1 MRTCSGIR
9 TDGGRCQAQPMRN
22 SEYCLNHDPSRA
34 EENRRRS
41 SKGGKRGGRGR
52 PRVEVTNVKTQL
64 QVALHFFD
72 QVVRQA
78 DARVPVTNVKT
89 QLQELADA
97 VRENEINRADAAVVS
112 QILNVLLR
120 AITIEAQLREREEFA
135 QRLEALEAA
144 LAHRKGR
151 PPYGA

>member
-34 EENRRRS
+34 EETRRRS

-52 PRVEVTNVKTQL
+52 PRVEV
-64 QVALHFFD
+64 A
-72 QVVRQA
+72 
-78 DARVPVTNVKT
+78 NVKT

-97 VRENEINRADAAVVS
+97 VRDNEINRADAAVVS

-120 AITIEAQLREREEFA
+120 AITIEAQLREQEEFA

>member
-52 PRVEVTNVKTQL
+52 PRVEV
-64 QVALHFFD
+64 A
-72 QVVRQA
+72 
-78 DARVPVTNVKT
+78 NVKT

-97 VRENEINRADAAVVS
+97 VRDNEINRADAAVVS

-120 AITIEAQLREREEFA
+120 AITIEAQLREQEEFA

>member
-41 SKGGKRGGRGR
+41 SKGGQRGGRGR

-64 QVALHFFD
+64 Q
-72 QVVRQA
+72 
-78 DARVPVTNVKT
+78 
-89 QLQELADA
+89 ELADA
-97 VRENEINRADAAVVS
+97 VRDNEINRADAAVVS

-120 AITIEAQLREREEFA
+120 AITIEAQLREQEEFA

>member
-1 MRTCSGIR
+1 MRSCSGIR

-64 QVALHFFD
+64 Q
-72 QVVRQA
+72 Q
-78 DARVPVTNVKT
+78 
-89 QLQELADA
+89 LADA
-97 VRENEINRADAAVVS
+97 VRDNEINRADAAVVS

-120 AITIEAQLREREEFA
+120 AITIEVQLREQEEFA

>member
-1 MRTCSGIR
+1 MRVCSGIKA
-9 TDGGRCQAQPMRN
+9 DGTRCKAQPMRD

-52 PRVEVTNVKTQL
+52 PRVEVTNVK
-64 QVALHFFD
+64 
-72 QVVRQA
+72 R
-78 DARVPVTNVKT
+78 

-97 VRENEINRADAAVVS
+97 VRDNEINRADAAVVS

-120 AITIEAQLREREEFA
+120 AITIEAQLREQEEFA

>member
-64 QVALHFFD
+64 Q
-72 QVVRQA
+72 
-78 DARVPVTNVKT
+78 
-89 QLQELADA
+89 ELADA
-97 VRENEINRADAAVVS
+97 VRDNEINRADAAVVS

-120 AITIEAQLREREEFA
+120 AITIEAQLREQEEVA
-135 QRLEALEAA
+135 QRLEALEEA

-151 PPYGA
+151 PPYRA

>member
-1 MRTCSGIR
+1 
-9 TDGGRCQAQPMRN
+9 MRN

-34 EENRRRS
+34 EENRRQS

-64 QVALHFFD
+64 Q
-72 QVVRQA
+72 
-78 DARVPVTNVKT
+78 
-89 QLQELADA
+89 ELADA
-97 VRENEINRADAAVVS
+97 VRDNEINRADAAVVS

-120 AITIEAQLREREEFA
+120 AITIEAQLREQEEVA
-135 QRLEALEAA
+135 QRLEALEEA

-151 PPYGA
+151 PPYRA

>member
-64 QVALHFFD
+64 Q
-72 QVVRQA
+72 
-78 DARVPVTNVKT
+78 
-89 QLQELADA
+89 ELADA
-97 VRENEINRADAAVVS
+97 VRDNEINRADAAVVS

-120 AITIEAQLREREEFA
+120 AITIEAQLREQEEVA

>member
-64 QVALHFFD
+64 Q
-72 QVVRQA
+72 Q
-78 DARVPVTNVKT
+78 
-89 QLQELADA
+89 LADA
-97 VRENEINRADAAVVS
+97 VRDNEINRADAAVVS

-120 AITIEAQLREREEFA
+120 AITIEAQLREQEEFA

>member
-64 QVALHFFD
+64 Q
-72 QVVRQA
+72 
-78 DARVPVTNVKT
+78 
-89 QLQELADA
+89 ELADA
-97 VRENEINRADAAVVS
+97 VRDNEINRADAAVVS

-120 AITIEAQLREREEFA
+120 AITIEAQLREQEAFT

>member
-64 QVALHFFD
+64 Q
-72 QVVRQA
+72 
-78 DARVPVTNVKT
+78 
-89 QLQELADA
+89 ELADA
-97 VRENEINRADAAVVS
+97 VRDNEINRADAAVVS

-120 AITIEAQLREREEFA
+120 AITIEAQLREQEEFA

-144 LAHRKGR
+144 RAHRKGR

>member
-41 SKGGKRGGRGR
+41 SRGGKRGGRGR

-64 QVALHFFD
+64 Q
-72 QVVRQA
+72 
-78 DARVPVTNVKT
+78 
-89 QLQELADA
+89 ELADA
-97 VRENEINRADAAVVS
+97 VRDNEINRADAAVVS

-120 AITIEAQLREREEFA
+120 AITIEAQLREQEEFA

>member
-64 QVALHFFD
+64 Q
-72 QVVRQA
+72 
-78 DARVPVTNVKT
+78 
-89 QLQELADA
+89 ELADA
-97 VRENEINRADAAVVS
+97 VRDNEINRADAAVVS

-120 AITIEAQLREREEFA
+120 AITIEVQLREQEEFA

-151 PPYGA
+151 PSYGA

>member
-64 QVALHFFD
+64 Q
-72 QVVRQA
+72 
-78 DARVPVTNVKT
+78 
-89 QLQELADA
+89 ELADA
-97 VRENEINRADAAVVS
+97 VCDNEINRADAAVVS

-120 AITIEAQLREREEFA
+120 AITIEAQLREQEEVA
-135 QRLEALEAA
+135 QRLESLEAA

>member
-64 QVALHFFD
+64 Q
-72 QVVRQA
+72 
-78 DARVPVTNVKT
+78 
-89 QLQELADA
+89 ELADA
-97 VRENEINRADAAVVS
+97 VRDNRADAAVVS

-120 AITIEAQLREREEFA
+120 AITIEVQLREQEEFA

>member
-64 QVALHFFD
+64 Q
-72 QVVRQA
+72 
-78 DARVPVTNVKT
+78 
-89 QLQELADA
+89 ELADA
-97 VRENEINRADAAVVS
+97 VRDNEINRADAAVVS

-120 AITIEAQLREREEFA
+120 AITIREQEEFA

>member
-64 QVALHFFD
+64 Q
-72 QVVRQA
+72 
-78 DARVPVTNVKT
+78 
-89 QLQELADA
+89 ELADA
-97 VRENEINRADAAVVS
+97 VRDNEINRADAAVVS

-120 AITIEAQLREREEFA
+120 AITIEVQLREQEEFA

>member
-52 PRVEVTNVKTQL
+52 PRVE
-64 QVALHFFD
+64 
-72 QVVRQA
+72 
-78 DARVPVTNVKT
+78 VTNVKT

>member
-64 QVALHFFD
+64 Q
-72 QVVRQA
+72 
-78 DARVPVTNVKT
+78 
-89 QLQELADA
+89 ELADA
-97 VRENEINRADAAVVS
+97 VRDNEINRADAAVVS

-120 AITIEAQLREREEFA
+120 AITIEAQLREQEEFA

>member
-64 QVALHFFD
+64 Q
-72 QVVRQA
+72 
-78 DARVPVTNVKT
+78 
-89 QLQELADA
+89 ELADA
-97 VRENEINRADAAVVS
+97 VRDNEINRADAAVVS

>member
-64 QVALHFFD
+64 Q
-72 QVVRQA
+72 
-78 DARVPVTNVKT
+78 
-89 QLQELADA
+89 ELADA
-97 VRENEINRADAAVVS
+97 VRDNEINRDRADAAVVS

-120 AITIEAQLREREEFA
+120 AITIEAQLREQEEFA

>member
-64 QVALHFFD
+64 Q
-72 QVVRQA
+72 
-78 DARVPVTNVKT
+78 
-89 QLQELADA
+89 ELADA
-97 VRENEINRADAAVVS
+97 VCDNEINRADAAVVS

-120 AITIEAQLREREEFA
+120 AITIEAQLREQEEVA

>member
-1 MRTCSGIR
+1 MRTCRGIR

-64 QVALHFFD
+64 Q
-72 QVVRQA
+72 
-78 DARVPVTNVKT
+78 
-89 QLQELADA
+89 ELADA
-97 VRENEINRADAAVVS
+97 VRDNEINRADAAVVS

-120 AITIEAQLREREEFA
+120 AITIEAQLREQEEFA

>member
-41 SKGGKRGGRGR
+41 SKGGQRGGRGR

-64 QVALHFFD
+64 Q
-72 QVVRQA
+72 
-78 DARVPVTNVKT
+78 
-89 QLQELADA
+89 ELADA
-97 VRENEINRADAAVVS
+97 VCDNEINRADAAVVS

-120 AITIEAQLREREEFA
+120 AITIEAQLREQEEFA

>member
-64 QVALHFFD
+64 Q
-72 QVVRQA
+72 
-78 DARVPVTNVKT
+78 
-89 QLQELADA
+89 ELADA
-97 VRENEINRADAAVVS
+97 VRDNEINRADAAVVS

-120 AITIEAQLREREEFA
+120 AITVEAQLREQEEFA

>member
-1 MRTCSGIR
+1 
-9 TDGGRCQAQPMRN
+9 MRN

-64 QVALHFFD
+64 Q
-72 QVVRQA
+72 
-78 DARVPVTNVKT
+78 
-89 QLQELADA
+89 ELADA
-97 VRENEINRADAAVVS
+97 VRDNEINRADAAVVS

-120 AITIEAQLREREEFA
+120 AITIEAQLREQEEFA

>member
-1 MRTCSGIR
+1 MALCSGIKA
-9 TDGGRCQAQPMRN
+9 DGTRCKAQAMRY

-64 QVALHFFD
+64 Q
-72 QVVRQA
+72 
-78 DARVPVTNVKT
+78 
-89 QLQELADA
+89 ELADA
-97 VRENEINRADAAVVS
+97 VRDNEINRADAAVVS

-120 AITIEAQLREREEFA
+120 AITIEVQLREQEEFA
-135 QRLEALEAA
+135 QRLEALEGA

>member
-64 QVALHFFD
+64 Q
-72 QVVRQA
+72 
-78 DARVPVTNVKT
+78 
-89 QLQELADA
+89 ELAGA
-97 VRENEINRADAAVVS
+97 VRDNEINRADAAVVS

-120 AITIEAQLREREEFA
+120 AITIEAQLREQEEFA